1 MRRRLDASSRPRD
14 RPAVRDRLFRIL
26 VAAATLAPPA
36 CLKIPDDLTENPD
49 GTPGAPTTAAEVLDR
64 HISALGGAN
73 KLHAIK
79 QRTVEA
85 RMVFHKEEGC
95 EADQEDCF
103 AEDKIGTFVL
113 NTTADGRL
121 YRRTLLTDLLEER
134 GYDGKQGWSLG
145 ADRMLRLD
153 APDEAIVSREDAM
166 LHWYFDIAKRG
177 IETSLVAPRD
187 QDSAGRPAQLDG
199 VRWTIDPSQPPK
211 TMWFDRATGLLRE
224 ETIDEGEGADRRE
237 QIIVYEDYK
246 AVDGVLVSFDIR
258 VINRLGG
265 REQVVD
271 FETQRISHE
280 PIAVAKFSMPA
291 VETPKPVA
299 DPLLAEVAKARVAAL
314 ASPKDVAAQMGL
326 TRALFEAGHFEAAE
340 IAAQATLAIERN
352 EPEALY
358 TLARTQLLLGDVA
371 AASKSLQRAV
381 RAGVRPDAIARQQ
394 AWVHARRLDFPK
406 LAKALDV
413 AGGST
418 MAGRYRA
425 FVGKPYTVV
434 KGAQCVS
441 SAKLAATSPLVM
453 VSLDIGGKKADAI
466 LDTASAEVI
475 LAASYAKEI
484 DVTVRARASF
494 DDQAPEVAYGQVEQ
508 LAIGGSVIRN
518 VPVAIIADEVVAE
531 MSGEPAGKVRAVVGT
546 HVLSQYLVTVDIP
559 GSKLELVAPGPAC
572 KAARDAKRKGKDLRF
587 YLHEAHHIYIS
598 AKMNAAE
605 GLYLLNT
612 GMRGADLAATQ
623 AAYSYAGIGAPAL
636 RSDEIPM
643 VTVARFAM
651 QSGGAIDELDEERTE
666 RAKAKEHVVE
676 KRAAAFGFF
685 EQSQSSDGFRL
696 DGMIGL
702 GGLGPKAFTVDYETQ
717 RIWLAP

>member
-1 MRRRLDASSRPRD
+1 ML
-14 RPAVRDRLFRIL
+14 
-26 VAAATLAPPA
+26 AAPA
-36 CLKIPDDLTENPD
+36 CLKIPDDLTDNPD

-64 HISALGGAN
+64 HISALGGAD
-73 KLHAIK
+73 KLRAIK

-95 EADQEDCF
+95 EEGQEDCF
-103 AEDKIGTFVL
+103 AQDKIGTFVL
-113 NTTADGRL
+113 NTTADGKL
-121 YRRTLLTDLLEER
+121 YRRTLIADLLEER
-134 GYDGKQGWSLG
+134 GYDGKNGWSLG

-187 QDSAGRPAQLDG
+187 KDSAGRPAQLDG

-211 TMWFDRATGLLRE
+211 TMWFDRATGLLKE

-237 QIIVYEDYK
+237 QIIIYEDYQD
-246 AVDGVLVSFDIR
+246 VDGVLVAFDIR

-271 FETQRISHE
+271 FETQRISHA
-280 PIAVAKFSMPA
+280 PIAVAKFKVPV
-291 VETPKPVA
+291 VEAPKATP
-299 DPLLAEVAKARVAAL
+299 DPLLEAETKAIAAAL
-314 ASPKDVAAQMGL
+314 ASPKDGAAQMER
-326 TRALFEAGHFEAAE
+326 TRASFEAGHFAAAEAAAE
-340 IAAQATLAIERN
+340 ATLAITPR

-358 TLARTQLLLGDVA
+358 TLARSQLLLGDEPA
-371 AASKSLQRAV
+371 AARSLQRAAK
-381 RAGVRPDAIARQQ
+381 AGVRADVIARQL
-394 AWVHARRLDFPK
+394 AWIHARALDFPK
-406 LAKALDV
+406 LAKSLDA

-434 KGAQCVS
+434 KGAACETS
-441 SAKLAATSPLVM
+441 GKLTATSPLVI
-453 VSLDIGGKKADAI
+453 VPIDIGGKAADAI

-475 LAASYAKEI
+475 LAESYAKEI
-484 DVTVRARASF
+484 NVTVRARASF
-494 DDQAPEVAYGQVEQ
+494 DEQAPEVAYGQVEQ
-508 LAIGGSVIRN
+508 LAIGGAVIRN
-518 VPVAIIADEVVAE
+518 VPVAIIADDVVSE

-546 HVLSQYLVTVDIP
+546 HVLSQFLVTVDVP
-559 GSKLELVAPGPAC
+559 GKKLGLVAPGAAC
-572 KAARDAKRKGKDLRF
+572 KAAREAKRKGTDIEF
-587 YLHEAHHIYIS
+587 FLHEAHHIYIA
-598 AKMNAAE
+598 AKMNGAE

-623 AAYSYAGIGAPAL
+623 AAYAYAAIGAPAL
-636 RSDEIPM
+636 RSDEVPM
-643 VTVARFAM
+643 VTVAKFAI
-651 QSGGAIDELDEERTE
+651 QRGHDELGTPKP
-666 RAKAKEHVVE
+666 RAPSSANEYVVE

-685 EQSQSSDGFRL
+685 EQSQSADGFRL

-702 GGLGPKAFTVDYETQ
+702 GGLGPKAFTLDYETQ
-717 RIWLAP
+717 RIWIGS